1 MSFLGLFDLKTL
13 DGLGGGGGMGWGW
26 GVEDWVNA
34 KSRKFKVKQVYH
46 GPWKLI
52 LKMELSI

>member
-1 MSFLGLFDLKTL
+1 MGW
-13 DGLGGGGGMGWGW
+13 GGGGGMGWGG